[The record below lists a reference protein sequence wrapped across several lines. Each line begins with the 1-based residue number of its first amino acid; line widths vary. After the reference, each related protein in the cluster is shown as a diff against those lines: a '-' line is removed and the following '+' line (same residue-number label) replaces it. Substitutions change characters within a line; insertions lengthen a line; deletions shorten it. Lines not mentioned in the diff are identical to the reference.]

1 MLPPDTV
8 NVTYTFKPKLT
19 TQSVFWHDPLIWIGG
34 VVPNSANADVVIPA
48 GIPLPAGGARSDIA
62 LSTSEAFTIAS
73 LDMFQERLMLDGQL
87 TVEGTARL
95 RENATIAGSGQ
106 FGWATGTLN
115 SGSLV
120 NEGAIF
126 LANGTLTVGS
136 LLNEGAGIQ
145 ASGVISVSG
154 LLTNETSIDGRNLN
168 GAGLTVTASSLVN
181 NGTLSASSGTFS
193 VTVAAGGF
201 ANLSGSTLTSGAY
214 VAYEGILKF
223 NVGSLIETNATTI
236 TLGGAGDIF
245 SYDSTS
251 GLYVS
256 IESSLHSIAASGTL
270 SLSRHAFEWGA
281 LSVDGV
287 LTLSDHAT
295 LLADHLT
302 VGTGG
307 RITATGVIQAPIENS
322 GIIEA
327 SAGERLVIAGPVT
340 GSGKVVIGPGQYVVP
355 GIVGSSAF
363 LELSGA
369 FSQAVVFSSELG
381 TLFIDDPASFT
392 GSIAPVLAGR
402 NVITLYGHAFS
413 DLQSYSY
420 TGDATGGVLVLHE
433 ASGTTSLNIVG
444 NFNAGSFTFSAGPQA
459 PSALPSLSIA
469 VGGIVKLLS
478 DTGASPTDN
487 VTSNPTLTGTLGP
500 YIQLEID
507 GAPVTFAN
515 GSTYL
520 NAGATGAWSYTPVG
534 LSEGTHTVV
543 AHGYTTGLRASVI
556 EVSSA
561 SLTFT
566 LDKHLP
572 THGDA
577 YVVLPGQSLSVALV
591 NGVLANDMTTSS
603 ATVTLSSGPT
613 HGVLDLGVDGSFT
626 YTPSP
631 GFTGIDVFSYRA
643 AATDGS
649 AGDDQALIYVVPVN
663 VGASTTLNLV
673 GLDVEQQIAATY
685 LSFFGRAADADGFD
699 FWVNEFAT
707 GASTQSPSTLFANI
721 ASSFGVS
728 NEAKAL
734 YPFLANPT
742 GASDAQIS
750 SFLETVYTNLFNRS
764 SDPTGLA
771 YWTNQVHQ
779 TLAAG
784 QFVGSVLVN
793 ILSGAQGT
801 DITTLMGKVAVS
813 LEYVHEQKEHDMAWA
828 GASDIAAATALLHPV
843 TDDPHT
849 VLVGLKNADA
859 LVAGHA

>member
-1 MLPPDTV
+1 MLPPDMT
-8 NVTYTFKPKLT
+8 NATYIFKPKLT

-34 VVPNSANADVVIPA
+34 VVPNSANADVVIPT
-48 GIPLPAGGARSDIA
+48 GIPLPTGGAPSDIA
-62 LSTSEAFTIAS
+62 ISTGEAFTIAS

-87 TVEGTARL
+87 TVDGTARL
-95 RENATIAGSGQ
+95 REAATIAGSGQ

-115 SGSLV
+115 AGSLV
-120 NEGAIF
+120 NEGAIL
-126 LANGTLTVGS
+126 LANGTLNVGS

-145 ASGVISVSG
+145 ASGTISVSG
-154 LLTNETSIDGRNLN
+154 LLTNESFIGGRNLN
-168 GAGLTVTASSLVN
+168 GANLTVTASSLVN
-181 NGTLSASSGTFS
+181 NGTLSASSGNLS

-201 ANLSGSTLTSGAY
+201 ANLTGSTLTSGTYFASD
-214 VAYEGILKF
+214 GILKF

-236 TLGGAGDIF
+236 TLSGAADIF
-245 SYDSTS
+245 SYDSAS

-270 SLSRHAFEWGA
+270 SLAHHAFEWGS

-287 LTLSDHAT
+287 LTLSNHAT

-322 GIIEA
+322 GVIEA
-327 SAGERLVIAGPVT
+327 SIGDRLVIAGPVT
-340 GSGKVVIGPGQYVVP
+340 GSGKVVIAPGQYVAP
-355 GIVGSSAF
+355 GIIGSSAS
-363 LELSGA
+363 LEVSGP
-369 FSQAVVFSSELG
+369 FSQAVVFSNEIG

-402 NVITLYGHAFS
+402 NVITLYGHSFS

-420 TGDATGGVLVLHE
+420 TGDSTGGVLVLHDS
-433 ASGTTSLNIVG
+433 SGTTSLDIVG
-444 NFNAGSFTFSAGPQA
+444 DFNAGSFTFSAGPQA
-459 PSALPSLSIA
+459 PSALPSLNVA

-500 YIQLEID
+500 YVQLEID
-507 GAPVTFAN
+507 GSLVTAPDGTNYLKAGAN
-515 GSTYL
+515 GV
-520 NAGATGAWSYTPVG
+520 WSYTPVG

-543 AHGYTTGLRASVI
+543 AHGYMTGLHASVI
-556 EVSSA
+556 GLSSA

-566 LDKHLP
+566 LDTHLT

-577 YVVLPGQSLSVALV
+577 YVVLPGQSLSVSLA
-591 NGVLANDMTTSS
+591 NGVLANDMTTSP
-603 ATVTLSSGPT
+603 ATVTVSSGPT
-613 HGVLDLGVDGSFT
+613 HGVLELAADGSFG

-631 GFTGIDVFSYRA
+631 GFTGIDVFSYHA

-649 AGDDQALIYVVPVN
+649 AGGDQALIYVVPVN
-663 VGASTTLNLV
+663 VGATTTLNLT

-699 FWVNEFAT
+699 FWVNEFVT
-707 GASTQSPSTLFANI
+707 GASTQSPSMLFANI

-734 YPFLANPT
+734 YPFLANPA
-742 GASDAQIS
+742 GASDVQIS
-750 SFLETVYTNLFNRS
+750 SFLETVYNNLFNRS

-793 ILSGAQGT
+793 ILSGAQNA

-813 LEYVHEQKEHDMAWA
+813 LEYVHEQKGHDMAWA
-828 GASDIAAATALLHPV
+828 GPSDIAAATALLHPV

-859 LVAGHA
+859 LVSGHA